1 VTVELAREMWTLYE
15 PVHAITYFTPEGYAA
30 MEEAGLRGYWRG
42 YFASRAAPLGAVGP
56 APVVAAFF
64 GFAPRMVERA
74 FPDVWTR
81 ATPAEAL
88 RARTSGAVAAVDRLT
103 GGADVSEAADLLER
117 VVDALDLAGRVLGAA
132 HAALPRPEGATAR
145 LWHAAT
151 VLREHRGDG
160 HVAALVAADV
170 DGCESLVWRAGI
182 DVARETLQQYR
193 GWTDEEWDAAIA
205 RLRSRGWLDAAG
217 VITDAGR
224 VAHDAVEAATDAAAA
239 RPWRVL
245 SGDEVGRLRT
255 LLAPVSAACF
265 AALPAQTPIGLPA
278 RTA

>member
-1 VTVELAREMWTLYE
+1 VELAREMWTLYE

-30 MEEAGLRGYWRG
+30 MEQAGLRGYWRG
-42 YFASRAAPLGAVGP
+42 YFASRAAPLGEVGP
-56 APVVAAFF
+56 APVIAAFF

-88 RARTSGAVAAVDRLT
+88 RARAFGAVAAIDRLT
-103 GGADVSEAADLLER
+103 GGADVSEAAALLER
-117 VVDALDLAGRVLGAA
+117 VVDEIDIEGRVLAAA

-160 HVAALVAADV
+160 HVAALVAAGV
-170 DGCESLVWRAGI
+170 GGVESLVWRAGI
-182 DVARETLQQYR
+182 DVARESLQQFR
-193 GWTDEEWDAAIA
+193 GWTDEEWDAAVG
-205 RLRSRGWLDAAG
+205 RLRTRGWLDESG
-217 VITDAGR
+217 RITDAGQE
-224 VAHDAVEAATDAAAA
+224 AHDAVEAVTDAAAS
-239 RPWRVL
+239 RPWDALSDDEIARVR
-245 SGDEVGRLRT
+245 E
-255 LLAPVSAACF
+255 LLVPVSAACF

-278 RTA
+278 RPA